1 MRQYD
6 RKKIKLKGY
15 QKLELQMMP
24 TRVEA
29 TVYAQTTIC
38 SPDLPRFL
46 KEHEFKVFSW
56 LLFGWIQTLVEFPSL
71 NRFVLKG
78 KLYQHKQIIIST
90 VIKKDK
96 SIEGNNTFGKFML
109 TPNMEILDIQNV
121 LNTTIKQTRSDA
133 GNNTDSLM
141 DSMGW
146 MPAFAFKM
154 VQTTLGVL
162 DRWDLLPNSIID
174 DDPLHASAIVAN
186 LGSIDGF
193 SVNHHLYNWGTASM
207 FVTFGLLQEDGT
219 LDISF
224 SVDERISEG
233 LVLFK
238 ALERFKHIMENPYDY
253 V

>member
-6 RKKIKLKGY
+6 RKKIKIEGY

-24 TRVEA
+24 TRVES

-46 KEHEFKVFSW
+46 KENQFKVFSW
-56 LLFGWIQTLVEFPSL
+56 MLFGWNQTIAEFPSL

-78 KLYQHKQIIIST
+78 KLYQHKKVVLST

-96 SIEGNNTFGKFML
+96 SVEGDNTFGKLLLESDMSV
-109 TPNMEILDIQNV
+109 MDIQNM
-121 LNTTIKQTRSDA
+121 LNNTIKQTRSEA
-133 GNNTDSLM
+133 GNNTDTLM
-141 DSMGW
+141 KSMGW
-146 MPAFAFKM
+146 MPAFGFKLI
-154 VQTTLGVL
+154 QASLGML

-174 DDPLHASAIVAN
+174 SDPLHATAIVAN

-193 SVNHHLYNWGTASM
+193 SVDHHLYNWGTASM
-207 FVTFGLLQEDGT
+207 FISFGRLQEDGT
-219 LDISF
+219 LDVSF

-233 LVLFK
+233 LILFK
-238 ALERFKHIMENPYDY
+238 ALEKFKHIMENPYDY